1 MATTKAKRIQPVRRK
16 VRQLDWIMQWFIRT
30 HDCAICAEP
39 LLKGYDKRNPGQS
52 ITLHHTEGGRETDDW
67 DNMAYVAK
75 MVPCHK
81 TCHRSYHLSLRH
93 SSEGKNV
100 DHAKLARMEANIQN
114 TVKEQ
119 EK

>member
-1 MATTKAKRIQPVRRK
+1 MGTAAKRIQPVRRK

-30 HDCAICAEP
+30 HDCAICAES
-39 LLKGYDKRNPGQS
+39 LLNGYDKRNPGKS

-67 DNMAYVAK
+67 TDMVYVAK

-81 TCHRSYHLSLRH
+81 SCHRSYHLSLRH

-100 DHAKLARMEANIQN
+100 DSKKLAWMQANINKALKLQAR
-114 TVKEQ
+114 
-119 EK
+119 